1 MLKSL
6 QSFDLRRMLEDTKIK
21 PSSMLL
27 GLGGILLVAYVVV
40 GASYVM
46 ERRQQSG
53 IKEQIAAG
61 GGTLSSVGDSQH
73 AVLGLQDHLLNVKT
87 EMNTLDNA
95 FPEKLD
101 SATIVSTLLQYA
113 NQSHL
118 SIKQMSALPPTQIK
132 TSQDQAEVYSVLK
145 YSLVVDG
152 GLPEMLVFLAYVE
165 GGAAQTA
172 AVEQMAISDV
182 GFMKE
187 MTLTVSFYSRSAATA
202 TAMPGGNPPPA
213 ATAAPKSSGG

>member
-1 MLKSL
+1 MLKTL
-6 QSFDLRRMLEDTKIK
+6 QSFDLRRWLESTNIK

-40 GASYVM
+40 GGSYLQ
-46 ERRQQSG
+46 ERREQSG

-61 GGTLSSVGDSQH
+61 GGTLSGVGDSQQT
-73 AVLGLQDHLLNVKT
+73 LQGLQGHLSDVKT
-87 EMNTLDNA
+87 ELDRLDNA

-118 SIKQMSALPPTQIK
+118 SIKTMSALPPTQIK
-132 TSQDQAEVYSVLK
+132 TGADKAEVYSVLK

-152 GLPEMLVFLAYVE
+152 GPSDMLDFLAYIE

-172 AVEQMAISDV
+172 AVDQMAIADA
-182 GFMKE
+182 GPAKE
-187 MTLTVSFYSRSAATA
+187 MTLTVSFYSRSAVTPTA
-202 TAMPGGNPPPA
+202 TPQPA
-213 ATAAPKSSGG
+213 VTAAAPKSSGR